1 MILLQTV
8 PLRTF
13 LKVKLKKY
21 QAFIIK
27 ILHSFGVP
35 AICFD
40 THGTILCDWSSR
52 TQCWVW
58 ALTSVGLSWLE
69 SRGKNLQHSSNG
81 GLVPQSS
88 PSIATQQYVSWRHFL
103 SWHAGALLQ
112 GCTDNMEQKTGSCMD
127 PTRSWLLSCHR
138 YRLFSRSSLFKVMK
152 IITGVLN
159 LSWINIDQSN

>member
-8 PLRTF
+8 PLRKF
-13 LKVKLKKY
+13 LKVKFKKC
-21 QAFIIK
+21 QAFVVK
-27 ILHSFGVP
+27 ILHCFGVP

-40 THGTILCDWSSR
+40 THGTILWW

-88 PSIATQQYVSWRHFL
+88 LSIATQQHVSWRHFL
-103 SWHAGALLQ
+103 SWHTGALLQ
-112 GCTDNMEQKTGSCMD
+112 GCTDNMEQKTGSYMD

-138 YRLFSRSSLFKVMK
+138 YRLFSRSSLFKVMI
-152 IITGVLN
+152 IITGILN
-159 LSWINIDQSN
+159 LSWINIYQSN